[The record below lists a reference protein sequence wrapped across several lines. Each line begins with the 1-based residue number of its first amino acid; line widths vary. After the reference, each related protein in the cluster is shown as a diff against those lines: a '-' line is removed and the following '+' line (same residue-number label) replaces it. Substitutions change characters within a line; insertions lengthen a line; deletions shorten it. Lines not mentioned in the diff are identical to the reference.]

1 MDNPTNKSKIPEQT
15 KKNIIE
21 FNENQYKKILERLE
35 EIQRLKQ
42 MQKEKMANTRYLR
55 HNTEQDLK
63 KLEKINVPS
72 EDKKEDTDS
81 LKIKL
86 KSLFYQL
93 DDFNKN
99 IESNNRVLDTIA
111 MQVDK
116 SKSLISKLNDIKK
129 ENDIGV
135 TE

>member
-72 EDKKEDTDS
+72 EDTDS